1 MRSQAAPQRGLATAI
16 CYPLGTP
23 IMDYSPYAPPQQ
35 QNPNA
40 WGGGGGYLQQYVYKP
55 LGWRTTATI
64 VGIIGTVVFGFV
76 QTGATLAFGDVLRNP
91 SPQNLGVILVLGLLG
106 LVTSGVSIATWVLF
120 LVWTNLAAKNVRAFG
135 QQGLEYTPGWCVGW
149 WFIPIASL
157 WKPFSAMRE
166 IWKASDPDSVG
177 PNASKSW
184 MSSVVPATM
193 PVWWGVY
200 ILNGFVAMG
209 VTLANLDFSGSKAT
223 VTPGPSSFLSH
234 GMLGIAGVLL
244 IVVMRQLAQRQEA
257 AWQRLQSAP
266 ANPPGPPA
274 YGQDGGYGGGGA
286 YGADGGPG
294 AAGSTNPY
302 L

>member
-1 MRSQAAPQRGLATAI
+1 
-16 CYPLGTP
+16 
-23 IMDYSPYAPPQQ
+23 MDYSPYAPPQQ

-40 WGGGGGYLQQYVYKP
+40 WGGGGGYIQQYVYKP

-64 VGIIGTVVFGFV
+64 VGLIGTVVFGFV
-76 QTGATLAFGDVLRNP
+76 QTGATLAFGEVLKNP
-91 SPQNLGVILVLGLLG
+91 SPQNLGLILVLGLLG
-106 LVTSGVSIATWVLF
+106 LATTAVSIATWVLF

-157 WKPFSAMRE
+157 WKPFDAMRE

-177 PNASKSW
+177 ANASKSW
-184 MSSVVPATM
+184 MSSVVPVTM
-193 PVWWGVY
+193 PIWWAVY

-209 VTLANLDFSGSKAT
+209 VALSNFDFSGSKAT

-244 IVVMRQLAQRQEA
+244 IIVMRQLAQRQEA

-274 YGQDGGYGGGGA
+274 YGQAGGGYGGGGA
-286 YGADGGPG
+286 YGAPGG
-294 AAGSTNPY
+294 AAPNPY
-302 L
+302 I